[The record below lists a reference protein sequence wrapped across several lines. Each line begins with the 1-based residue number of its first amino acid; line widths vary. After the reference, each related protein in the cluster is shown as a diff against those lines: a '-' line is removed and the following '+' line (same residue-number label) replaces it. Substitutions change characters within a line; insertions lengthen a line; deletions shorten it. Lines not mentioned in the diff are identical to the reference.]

1 MHPLSRGAFQF
12 SFTPGSC
19 RYSPRYEHQGISA
32 GTSSACTRACALFQ
46 VCCSYVESLRIRIDI
61 YRAHLFE
68 KRTANGKCKPFDFE
82 YIVVISRLIQSQ
94 HQLIAASTRP
104 AVYPDRR
111 DILIFEIILQFLN
124 SILTYLDHIHLLFVL
139 ACNAADG
146 IGHEYMRYQLNSI
159 PTYRAIVFSN
169 PVLKIK
175 FLNKAAFDR
184 LEKICAGKYGINRFH
199 HYYIDKPDNEMARS
213 INLLWV
219 LVYIKKHV
227 KREA

>member
-124 SILTYLDHIHLLFVL
+124 SILTYLDHIHLLFLRLRATLPMASVM
-139 ACNAADG
+139 N
-146 IGHEYMRYQLNSI
+146 MRYPNFCNSYVGQLASLI
-159 PTYRAIVFSN
+159 Q
-169 PVLKIK
+169 
-175 FLNKAAFDR
+175 
-184 LEKICAGKYGINRFH
+184 C
-199 HYYIDKPDNEMARS
+199 
-213 INLLWV
+213 
-219 LVYIKKHV
+219 
-227 KREA
+227 KR